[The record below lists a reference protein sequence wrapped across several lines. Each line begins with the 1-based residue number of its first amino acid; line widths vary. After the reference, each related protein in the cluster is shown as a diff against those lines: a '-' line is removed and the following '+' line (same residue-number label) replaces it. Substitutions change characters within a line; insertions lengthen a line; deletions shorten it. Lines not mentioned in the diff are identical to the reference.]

1 MDDEAGSKIFFP
13 ERGVGLLGIIMPEG
27 GGGGICLFLLS
38 YVNFELDPS
47 PYNELQIVLDTVNRH
62 LFLLHCIII
71 TQVVLILY

>member
-1 MDDEAGSKIFFP
+1 MLNFNHKNSRMQQAWMKPDPRFFFP

-47 PYNELQIVLDTVNRH
+47 PYNSLYNELQIV
-62 LFLLHCIII
+62 IK
-71 TQVVLILY
+71 

>member
-1 MDDEAGSKIFFP
+1 MLNFNHKNSRMQQAWMMKPDPRFFFP

-47 PYNELQIVLDTVNRH
+47 SYNELQIV
-62 LFLLHCIII
+62 IK
-71 TQVVLILY
+71 